1 MNIFFT
7 LNVQTTKRSVQAWR
21 MTLHVLRPM
30 TARQNESS
38 PIIIPWHSG
47 LIGGKLRHGSSFI
60 GQPRQNIQ
68 QEWPRLLVE
77 TETSNT

>member
-1 MNIFFT
+1 
-7 LNVQTTKRSVQAWR
+7 

-38 PIIIPWHSG
+38 PIIIPWHSSP
-47 LIGGKLRHGSSFI
+47 IGGKLRRGASFI

-68 QEWPRLLVE
+68 QEWPRLLETRDIKYVE
-77 TETSNT
+77 LTQISAVVVCCIS